1 MSDRYPLLNNFDNN
15 EKTLFI
21 FNNVDPHI
29 YRLTAS
35 YIHLC
40 MEYGQKHIL

>member
-1 MSDRYPLLNNFDNN
+1 MSNRYPLLNNFDNN